1 MTMRRLAS
9 ALLALLLAS
18 CGACGDTSTPIDQV
32 PPDSPGAET
41 APGWWNGAVVY
52 EVFVRSFRDAS
63 GDGTGD
69 LSGLVQKLDYLND
82 GNAATDDD
90 LGVDAIWLMPV
101 YESPSDHGYDVADL
115 DAVERDYGTGEGFA
129 TLVREAHARG
139 IKVVLDFVPNHTSS
153 MHPWFRDSA
162 SSAGSAHRD
171 WYVWSS
177 TLPPGW
183 GRPWDSSQAVWF
195 PASTGYY
202 YALFWSGMPDLNWTN
217 PAVASEMSAA
227 ARRWLA
233 RGADGFRFDA
243 VRYLVE
249 NGPDAGQQDQP
260 GTHAALRSLAA
271 DLRAARPNLLM
282 VGECWADTATI
293 ATYFGSTDVVPEG
306 DELPLLFD
314 FPLAGAIVG
323 ALQSRTAWGIA
334 STLDAVTAAYPA
346 GVGDAPFLT
355 NHDMV
360 RLATVLGNDPGLLR
374 MAASILLTLRGTP
387 FIYYGE
393 EIGLQNGP
401 SYADEDKRTPMAWDG
416 SPGAGF
422 TAGTPWHAL
431 APRAPDGNV
440 ASQTGDPASLLSR
453 YRRLIRVRQASPAI
467 RLGALVRI
475 AAGDAGV
482 VAWLRTGGSET
493 VLVAH
498 NVGASTATLTLAAP
512 GTAAEGLFVDP
523 GAGIAAAAGGGFDVT
538 LPSLT
543 TGVWRLVP

>member
-1 MTMRRLAS
+1 MKRLAC
-9 ALLALLLAS
+9 ALALLLGGCDG
-18 CGACGDTSTPIDQV
+18 CGGSSAPTDQV
-32 PPDSPGAET
+32 PPDSPPAET
-41 APGWWNGAVVY
+41 TPGWWNGAVVY
-52 EVFVRSFRDAS
+52 EVFVRSFKDAS
-63 GDGTGD
+63 GDGIGD

-82 GNAATDDD
+82 GNPATDGD

-101 YESPSDHGYDVADL
+101 YESPSDHGYDVTDL
-115 DAVERDYGTGEGFA
+115 DAIERDYGTGESFA

-162 SSAGSAHRD
+162 SSTTSAHRD

-177 TLPPGW
+177 TLPTGW
-183 GRPWDSSQAVWF
+183 GQPWNASQPVWY
-195 PASTGYY
+195 PTSTGWF
-202 YALFWSGMPDLNWTN
+202 YALFWSGMPDLDWTN
-217 PAVASEMSAA
+217 PAVAAEMSAA

-249 NGPDAGQQDQP
+249 NGPGAGQQDQP
-260 GTHAALRSLAA
+260 GTHAALKSLAA
-271 DLRAARPNLLM
+271 DLRAARPDLLM
-282 VGECWADTATI
+282 VGEAWADTATI
-293 ATYFGSTDVVPEG
+293 GTYFGSTDVVPEG

-314 FPLAGAIVG
+314 FPLAFGIVQS
-323 ALQSRTAWGIA
+323 LQTRTAWAIA
-334 STLDAVTAAYPA
+334 SNLDAVAAAYPA

-401 SYADEDKRTPMAWDG
+401 SIADEDKRTPMAWNSTPSG
-416 SPGAGF
+416 GF
-422 TAGTPWHAL
+422 TTGTPWHAL
-431 APRAPDGNV
+431 APRSAGGDV
-440 ASQTGDPASLLSR
+440 ASQTGDPGSLLSR
-453 YRRLIRVRQASPAI
+453 YRRLIRARQASPAI
-467 RLGALVRI
+467 RQGGTERLASS
-475 AAGDAGV
+475 DAGV
-482 VAWLRTGGSET
+482 VAWLRTGAAET

-498 NVGASTATLTLAAP
+498 NVGASTATVTLAAP
-512 GTAAEGLFVDP
+512 GSTAENVFVDA
-523 GAGIAAAAGGGFDVT
+523 GAGIAPASGGGFDVT
-538 LPSLT
+538 LPALT
-543 TGVWRLVP
+543 TGVWRLAP